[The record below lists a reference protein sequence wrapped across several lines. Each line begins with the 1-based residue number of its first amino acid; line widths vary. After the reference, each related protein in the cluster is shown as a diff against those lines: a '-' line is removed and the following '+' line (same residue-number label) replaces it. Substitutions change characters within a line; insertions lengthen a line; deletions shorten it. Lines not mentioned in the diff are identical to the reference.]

1 MAFRAKTKNKLLVEE
16 RQTLD
21 AKHNGVLSV
30 FNENR
35 DRIPELESQLAE
47 IVSKLSELQAINSR
61 NLVIDLNLQKQIWKL
76 DDERVQL
83 LANIENIKNSI
94 DENKYMLNTGKILSD
109 YYKII
114 EQEKQMSAFESTT
127 STPAP
132 TTGFDNNN
140 ITGNNIGTGIVICT
154 SSSGST
160 NNGQSMNGI
169 SQSGVSGGNKKK
181 NIMDWFSQSDAG
193 ASAVTFENVDTGKK
207 KFVIKKSTSSSNAS
221 VANKKNKIASSSSG
235 IGTGTGLGTVTGTS
249 NHNNTEN
256 KLPSTESD
264 HTQELEGTDTH
275 NTSSNTKKK
284 LMNKDEIF
292 ERYMKV
298 IDKNYINVNND
309 DVEVFD
315 TCPLCH
321 VEMLLN
327 NNTGILICPN
337 CGAMENIII
346 DSDKP
351 SFKEPPKE
359 MTSFCY
365 KRINHLNEFLAQFQ
379 AKETT
384 DIHEDVYNEILV
396 EIKKERITN
405 MALITPEKMRNILK
419 KIKKNDYY
427 EHIPY
432 IINQLNGLPAPV
444 IAPEIEEI
452 IRGMFKA
459 IQIPFEKY
467 CPHKRKNFLSYN
479 YVMYKFFELLE
490 LDEYLDCFQLLKSR
504 TKLHQQ
510 DLIWKNICKDLN
522 WQFIKSL

>member
-1 MAFRAKTKNKLLVEE
+1 MTFRTKTKNRFLVEE

-21 AKHNGVLSV
+21 AKHNGILSS
-30 FNENR
+30 FNENKKR
-35 DRIPELESQLAE
+35 LPELESQLKD
-47 IVSKLSELQAINSR
+47 IELELINLKAV
-61 NLVIDLNLQKQIWKL
+61 NLNKIIIDMDLQKKIWKL
-76 DDERVQL
+76 DDERTAL
-83 LANIENIKNSI
+83 LQRIDDIRNNIV
-94 DENKYMLNTGKILSD
+94 ENKYMLNTGKIISN

-114 EQEKQMSAFESTT
+114 EKEKEFASSST
-127 STPAP
+127 S
-132 TTGFDNNN
+132 NSNSNSNSNN
-140 ITGNNIGTGIVICT
+140 ISETACNFPIANIGEFIPT
-154 SSSGST
+154 
-160 NNGQSMNGI
+160 
-169 SQSGVSGGNKKK
+169 KKK
-181 NIMDWFSQSDAG
+181 NIIDWFSKSDNKDNNDNIP
-193 ASAVTFENVDTGKK
+193 FENIDTGKK
-207 KFVIKKSTSSSNAS
+207 TFKIIKKNIPKKSNNDKQSGASDTSDSGNSNL
-221 VANKKNKIASSSSG
+221 NIP
-235 IGTGTGLGTVTGTS
+235 T
-249 NHNNTEN
+249 
-256 KLPSTESD
+256 KL
-264 HTQELEGTDTH
+264 L
-275 NTSSNTKKK
+275 
-284 LMNKDEIF
+284 NKDDIYEK
-292 ERYMKV
+292 YMKV
-298 IDKNYINVNND
+298 IDKNYISINND
-309 DVEVFD
+309 DVPIFD
-315 TCPLCH
+315 KCSLCH
-321 VEMLLN
+321 LEMLLN

-337 CGAMENIII
+337 CGATENIII

-384 DIHEDVYNEILV
+384 DIPEDVYNEILL

-405 MALITPEKMRNILK
+405 MAHITPDKMRIILK

-510 DLIWKNICKDLN
+510 DLIWKNICNDLN

>member
-1 MAFRAKTKNKLLVEE
+1 MAFKTKTKNRFLVEE

-21 AKHNGVLSV
+21 AKHNNILSL
-30 FNENR
+30 FTENR
-35 DRIPELESQLAE
+35 RCLPNLETQLEELTQ
-47 IVSKLSELQAINSR
+47 QIN
-61 NLVIDLNLQKQIWKL
+61 NLRKENEKTLILDLNIQKEIWKL
-76 DDERVQL
+76 DDEKTELEKQ
-83 LANIENIKNSI
+83 IKDIKNNN
-94 DENKYMLNTGKILSD
+94 DETNYMLNTSKILSN
-109 YYKII
+109 YYKIL
-114 EQEKQMSAFESTT
+114 EQEKQIAASTEIYQTNGEPTPQTTIVPT
-127 STPAP
+127 SNDDKIN
-132 TTGFDNNN
+132 GIGVNNSVN
-140 ITGNNIGTGIVICT
+140 NGVNIG
-154 SSSGST
+154 
-160 NNGQSMNGI
+160 NG
-169 SQSGVSGGNKKK
+169 KKK
-181 NIMDWFSQSDAG
+181 SIMDWFSQTEINKIA
-193 ASAVTFENVDTGKK
+193 FENIDTSKK
-207 KFVIKKSTSSSNAS
+207 KFIIQKKTNKAKGKKSPQTTLPINTHIDVDIDNNISTDKPIKKT
-221 VANKKNKIASSSSG
+221 I
-235 IGTGTGLGTVTGTS
+235 
-249 NHNNTEN
+249 
-256 KLPSTESD
+256 
-264 HTQELEGTDTH
+264 
-275 NTSSNTKKK
+275 
-284 LMNKDEIF
+284 MNKDTIYEK
-292 ERYMKV
+292 YMKIV
-298 IDKNYINVNND
+298 DKNYININND
-309 DVEVFD
+309 DVDVFD
-315 TCPLCH
+315 TCLMCH

-327 NNTGILICPN
+327 NNSGILICPN
-337 CGAMENIII
+337 CGLMENIII

-405 MALITPEKMRNILK
+405 MALITPEKMRALLK
-419 KIKKNDYY
+419 KIGKNDYY

-490 LDEYLDCFQLLKSR
+490 LDEYLHCFQLLKSR

-510 DLIWKNICKDLN
+510 DLIWKNICYDLN

>member
-1 MAFRAKTKNKLLVEE
+1 MNAFKIKTKSRILVDD

-21 AKHNGVLSV
+21 AKHNNILTA
-30 FNENR
+30 FTENKKR
-35 DRIPELESQLAE
+35 TEELHIDLD
-47 IVSKLSELQAINSR
+47 IINSKLSTLNAENAKCPI
-61 NLVIDLNLQKQIWKL
+61 LNLKLQQDIWDL
-76 DDERVQL
+76 DDSKKK
-83 LANIENIKNSI
+83 IESEIYKIVNNI
-94 DENKYMLNTGKILSD
+94 DEHNYMLKTGKLLSN

-114 EQEKQMSAFESTT
+114 DEEKKIASTQA
-127 STPAP
+127 S
-132 TTGFDNNN
+132 
-140 ITGNNIGTGIVICT
+140 GNTELLTDQPIPNAKKKHIIDWFQ
-154 SSSGST
+154 SGST
-160 NNGQSMNGI
+160 I
-169 SQSGVSGGNKKK
+169 
-181 NIMDWFSQSDAG
+181 I
-193 ASAVTFENVDTGKK
+193 TENVDTGKK
-207 KFVIKKSTSSSNAS
+207 TLYISKKKTLNEYKEEAQDVDKTIKQKR
-221 VANKKNKIASSSSG
+221 KITA
-235 IGTGTGLGTVTGTS
+235 IV
-249 NHNNTEN
+249 EN
-256 KLPSTESD
+256 K
-264 HTQELEGTDTH
+264 DTIYE
-275 NTSSNTKKK
+275 K
-284 LMNKDEIF
+284 
-292 ERYMKV
+292 YMKL

-309 DVEVFD
+309 NVDIFD
-315 TCPLCH
+315 TCEKCL

-327 NNTGILICPN
+327 NNTGLLICPK
-337 CGAMENIII
+337 CGLVETIIV

-384 DIHEDVYNEILV
+384 DIHEDVYNEILL

-405 MALITPEKMRNILK
+405 MALITPDKMRNLLK
-419 KIKKNDYY
+419 KIRKNDYY

-467 CPHKRKNFLSYN
+467 CPNKRKNFLSYN

-490 LDEYLDCFQLLKSR
+490 LDEYLHCFQLLKSR

-510 DLIWKNICKDLN
+510 DQIWKNICKDLN

>member
-1 MAFRAKTKNKLLVEE
+1 MTFRSKTKNKLLVEE

-21 AKHNGVLSV
+21 AKHNGILSL
-30 FNENR
+30 FNENK
-35 DRIPELESQLAE
+35 DRLPELESQL
-47 IVSKLSELQAINSR
+47 KELENDLINLK
-61 NLVIDLNLQKQIWKL
+61 NLNANKIVIDMDLQRKIWKL
-76 DDERVQL
+76 DDDRTEL
-83 LANIENIKNSI
+83 LKKIANIKNNI
-94 DENKYMLNTGKILSD
+94 EENKYMLNTGKIISN

-114 EQEKQMSAFESTT
+114 EQEKEFASVSDDKNANKTAETNSIF
-127 STPAP
+127 PIA
-132 TTGFDNNN
+132 NNN
-140 ITGNNIGTGIVICT
+140 LIHPSNPGEFIP
-154 SSSGST
+154 S
-160 NNGQSMNGI
+160 
-169 SQSGVSGGNKKK
+169 KKK
-181 NIMDWFSQSDAG
+181 NIMDWFSKSDNNNNN
-193 ASAVTFENVDTGKK
+193 TTPFENGDTSSPIRANSAIGDTSSPIRANSAIGDTSSPLRANSAIGDTSKK
-207 KFVIKKSTSSSNAS
+207 TNKIVKKTVSTATAVKKLKDNNSNDSYIANNNESINDTSSSTSPSNA
-221 VANKKNKIASSSSG
+221 NI
-235 IGTGTGLGTVTGTS
+235 
-249 NHNNTEN
+249 NNLT
-256 KLPSTESD
+256 KL
-264 HTQELEGTDTH
+264 L
-275 NTSSNTKKK
+275 
-284 LMNKDEIF
+284 NKDEIY
-292 ERYMKV
+292 EKYMKV
-298 IDKNYINVNND
+298 IDKNYITINND
-309 DVEVFD
+309 DVPIFD
-315 TCPLCH
+315 KCSLCH

-337 CGAMENIII
+337 CGATENIII

-384 DIHEDVYNEILV
+384 DIPEDVYNEILV

-405 MALITPEKMRNILK
+405 MAHITPDKMRIILK

-510 DLIWKNICKDLN
+510 DLIWKNICCDLN

>member
-1 MAFRAKTKNKLLVEE
+1 
-16 RQTLD
+16 
-21 AKHNGVLSV
+21 
-30 FNENR
+30 
-35 DRIPELESQLAE
+35 
-47 IVSKLSELQAINSR
+47 
-61 NLVIDLNLQKQIWKL
+61 
-76 DDERVQL
+76 
-83 LANIENIKNSI
+83 
-94 DENKYMLNTGKILSD
+94 
-109 YYKII
+109 
-114 EQEKQMSAFESTT
+114 
-127 STPAP
+127 
-132 TTGFDNNN
+132 
-140 ITGNNIGTGIVICT
+140 
-154 SSSGST
+154 
-160 NNGQSMNGI
+160 
-169 SQSGVSGGNKKK
+169 
-181 NIMDWFSQSDAG
+181 MDWFSQPDSCTG
-193 ASAVTFENVDTGKK
+193 ASANAIPFKNIDTGKK
-207 KFVIKKSTSSSNAS
+207 KFVIKKSASNS
-221 VANKKNKIASSSSG
+221 NLANKKNK
-235 IGTGTGLGTVTGTS
+235 TS
-249 NHNNTEN
+249 NSSCGDLTVPNNSALKNNLEN
-256 KLPSTESD
+256 P
-264 HTQELEGTDTH
+264 ELLEPNSGT
-275 NTSSNTKKK
+275 NTRNKI
-284 LMNKDEIF
+284 MNKDEIY

-298 IDKNYINVNND
+298 IDKNYININND

-315 TCPLCH
+315 TCQLCH

-327 NNTGILICPN
+327 NNTGILICSN

>member
-1 MAFRAKTKNKLLVEE
+1 MAFKTKTKSRLLVEE

-21 AKHNGVLSV
+21 AKHNNILQS
-30 FNENR
+30 FNENKNNMPLLEVQLHELKA
-35 DRIPELESQLAE
+35 RIADLHKQNAQSMIINL
-47 IVSKLSELQAINSR
+47 ELQR
-61 NLVIDLNLQKQIWKL
+61 EIWKL
-76 DDERVQL
+76 DDEK
-83 LANIENIKNSI
+83 IELEKQIQCIKNNV
-94 DENKYMLNTGKILSD
+94 DENKYMLNTGKILSS
-109 YYKII
+109 YYKILD
-114 EQEKQMSAFESTT
+114 QEKQLASAPDYQSNTNIISIDQLT
-127 STPAP
+127 S
-132 TTGFDNNN
+132 NN
-140 ITGNNIGTGIVICT
+140 T
-154 SSSGST
+154 
-160 NNGQSMNGI
+160 
-169 SQSGVSGGNKKK
+169 KKK
-181 NIMDWFSQSDAG
+181 SIMDWFSQSENNNA
-193 ASAVTFENVDTGKK
+193 AFENIDTGKK
-207 KFVIKKSTSSSNAS
+207 KYIIKKTAKTIRNVVKKTESLTIPNNTNTNNNTDNTDNT
-221 VANKKNKIASSSSG
+221 NKKTNTDNTTVVSGSDDGIDNSKTNKKVQM
-235 IGTGTGLGTVTGTS
+235 L
-249 NHNNTEN
+249 N
-256 KLPSTESD
+256 KETIYE
-264 HTQELEGTDTH
+264 
-275 NTSSNTKKK
+275 K
-284 LMNKDEIF
+284 
-292 ERYMKV
+292 YMKT
-298 IDKNYINVNND
+298 IDKTYINVNND
-309 DVEVFD
+309 DNEITD
-315 TCPLCH
+315 TCGKCN

-327 NNTGILICPN
+327 NNSGILICPK
-337 CGAMENIII
+337 CGLMENIIV

-384 DIHEDVYNEILV
+384 DIPEDVYNEILM

-405 MALITPEKMRNILK
+405 MALITPEKMRALLK

-490 LDEYLDCFQLLKSR
+490 LDEYLQCFQLLKSR

-510 DLIWKNICKDLN
+510 DLIWKNICNDLN

>member
-1 MAFRAKTKNKLLVEE
+1 MAFKTKTKSRQIIDD

-21 AKHNGVLSV
+21 AKHNNILQS
-30 FNENR
+30 FTENKNSISDLQNELNN
-35 DRIPELESQLAE
+35 INLIINEL
-47 IVSKLSELQAINSR
+47 
-61 NLVIDLNLQKQIWKL
+61 
-76 DDERVQL
+76 
-83 LANIENIKNSI
+83 NIENAKSPILNLLLQQKIWEYDDRKKILEETINRIDNNI
-94 DENKYMLNTGKILSD
+94 DETEYMLKTGKLLSN

-114 EQEKQMSAFESTT
+114 NDETKIASTESNSHMFSLNNGNVNGNVNNNSNMISSDSNYDSNYDSNQNDNEIAKLASNEKRIDINIEKPKVKS
-127 STPAP
+127 
-132 TTGFDNNN
+132 NNN
-140 ITGNNIGTGIVICT
+140 ITNNNNITI
-154 SSSGST
+154 
-160 NNGQSMNGI
+160 
-169 SQSGVSGGNKKK
+169 NKLL
-181 NIMDWFSQSDAG
+181 
-193 ASAVTFENVDTGKK
+193 
-207 KFVIKKSTSSSNAS
+207 KKSETKSN
-221 VANKKNKIASSSSG
+221 NKFKKPSHELDN
-235 IGTGTGLGTVTGTS
+235 LD
-249 NHNNTEN
+249 NTMN
-256 KLPSTESD
+256 AAIY
-264 HTQELEGTDTH
+264 
-275 NTSSNTKKK
+275 
-284 LMNKDEIF
+284 NKDTIF
-292 ERYMKV
+292 EKYMLL
-298 IDKNYINVNND
+298 IDKNYININND
-309 DVEVFD
+309 NIDIFD
-315 TCPLCH
+315 TCYKCM

-327 NNTGILICPN
+327 NNTGQLICPK
-337 CGAMENIII
+337 CGMMENIIV

-384 DIHEDVYNEILV
+384 DIPEDVYNEILM

-405 MALITPEKMRNILK
+405 MAVITPDKMRILLK

-467 CPHKRKNFLSYN
+467 CPQKRKNFLSYN

-510 DLIWKNICKDLN
+510 DEIWKNICKDLN
-522 WQFIKSL
+522 WEYIKSL

>member
-1 MAFRAKTKNKLLVEE
+1 MNAFKIKTKSIILVDD

-21 AKHNGVLSV
+21 AKHNNILTA
-30 FNENR
+30 FTENKKR
-35 DRIPELESQLAE
+35 TEELHVDLD
-47 IVSKLSELQAINSR
+47 IINSKLSTLNAENAKCPI
-61 NLVIDLNLQKQIWKL
+61 LNLKLQQDIWDL
-76 DDERVQL
+76 DDSKKK
-83 LANIENIKNSI
+83 IESEIYKIVNNI
-94 DENKYMLNTGKILSD
+94 DEHNYMLKTGKLLSN

-114 EQEKQMSAFESTT
+114 DEEKKIASTQA
-127 STPAP
+127 S
-132 TTGFDNNN
+132 
-140 ITGNNIGTGIVICT
+140 GNTELLTDQPIPNAKKKHIIDWFQ
-154 SSSGST
+154 SGST
-160 NNGQSMNGI
+160 I
-169 SQSGVSGGNKKK
+169 
-181 NIMDWFSQSDAG
+181 I
-193 ASAVTFENVDTGKK
+193 TENVDTGKK
-207 KFVIKKSTSSSNAS
+207 TLYISKKKTLNEYKEEAQDVDKTIKQKR
-221 VANKKNKIASSSSG
+221 KITA
-235 IGTGTGLGTVTGTS
+235 IV
-249 NHNNTEN
+249 EN
-256 KLPSTESD
+256 K
-264 HTQELEGTDTH
+264 DTIYE
-275 NTSSNTKKK
+275 K
-284 LMNKDEIF
+284 
-292 ERYMKV
+292 YMKL

-309 DVEVFD
+309 NVDIFD
-315 TCPLCH
+315 TCEKCL

-327 NNTGILICPN
+327 NNTGLLICPK
-337 CGAMENIII
+337 CGLVETIIV

-384 DIHEDVYNEILV
+384 DIHEDVYNEILL

-405 MALITPEKMRNILK
+405 MALITPDKMRNLLK
-419 KIKKNDYY
+419 KIRKNDYY

-467 CPHKRKNFLSYN
+467 CPNKRKNFLSYN

-490 LDEYLDCFQLLKSR
+490 LDEYLHCFQLLKSR

-510 DLIWKNICKDLN
+510 DQIWKNICKDLN

>member
-1 MAFRAKTKNKLLVEE
+1 MTFRTKTKNKFLVEE

-21 AKHNGVLSV
+21 AKHNGILSL
-30 FNENR
+30 FTENKER
-35 DRIPELESQLAE
+35 LPELESQLKNIE
-47 IVSKLSELQAINSR
+47 TELASLKELNT
-61 NLVIDLNLQKQIWKL
+61 NKLVIDMELQRKIWKL
-76 DDERVQL
+76 DDDRAEL
-83 LANIENIKNSI
+83 MHNIDNIKNNT
-94 DENKYMLNTGKILSD
+94 DENKYMLNTGKIISN

-114 EQEKQMSAFESTT
+114 EKEKEFASVSNYNRINE
-127 STPAP
+127 
-132 TTGFDNNN
+132 NNDFFQVASN
-140 ITGNNIGTGIVICT
+140 ENNTDQNQNQNLITNEFTH
-154 SSSGST
+154 
-160 NNGQSMNGI
+160 
-169 SQSGVSGGNKKK
+169 NKKK
-181 NIMDWFSQSDAG
+181 NIMDWFSKSDNNAP
-193 ASAVTFENVDTGKK
+193 FENIDTGKK
-207 KFVIKKSTSSSNAS
+207 TFKIIKKNIPTAKKLKESNIEANNSSSNTSSSNT
-221 VANKKNKIASSSSG
+221 SSSLDIKDG
-235 IGTGTGLGTVTGTS
+235 IINTTNIT
-249 NHNNTEN
+249 NNTN
-256 KLPSTESD
+256 
-264 HTQELEGTDTH
+264 
-275 NTSSNTKKK
+275 NTVPNNVSNNLNSKK
-284 LMNKDEIF
+284 LLNKDEIY
-292 ERYMKV
+292 EKYMKV
-298 IDKNYINVNND
+298 VDKNYILVNND
-309 DVEVFD
+309 DVPIFD
-315 TCPLCH
+315 KCSLCH

-337 CGAMENIII
+337 CGATENIII

-384 DIHEDVYNEILV
+384 DIPEDVYNEILV

-405 MALITPEKMRNILK
+405 MAHITPDKMRIILK

-510 DLIWKNICKDLN
+510 DLIWKNICLDLN